1 MAEDNPLNSE
11 IMTQIMKINGASVVI
26 APNGREAV
34 NTFQSNKEGT
44 FDLILMDIQMPV
56 MNGYEAARAIRA
68 LSNDNRPDASSIPII
83 AVTANAFTDD
93 VREALLSGMNAHIS
107 KPINVNAMKSTVS
120 KVLDGINEK
129 TPS

>member
-1 MAEDNPLNSE
+1 
-11 IMTQIMKINGASVVI
+11 MKINGATAVI

-34 NTFQSNKEGT
+34 NTFLDNSAGT

-68 LSNDNRPDASSIPII
+68 LAKDPAKNRPDAADIPII

-107 KPINVNAMKSTVS
+107 KPINVPAMKSAVS
-120 KVLDGINEK
+120 KVLNGINEK